1 MHIKPS
7 SKWTMSQHQFGTKFC
22 ILEQLSAEI

>member
-7 SKWTMSQHQFGTKFC
+7 SKRAMSQHQFGTKFC
-22 ILEQLSAEI
+22 ILEQIAAEI

>member
-7 SKWTMSQHQFGTKFC
+7 GKSTMSQHQFDTKFC
-22 ILEQLSAEI
+22 ILEQLAAEI